1 MKTRTK
7 AAITLAVGAL
17 GYMAY
22 REWGRVKPARAYPI
36 DSFEPEKFV
45 GSWLVVA
52 GTPQWVSSCRENL
65 SYDFSILPDGS
76 MQVLKSYCEASKERW
91 HRSVGHVLFRGSSSR
106 GALRVSFCGPFYRGY
121 NVVAIDEAYSVAL
134 IIGRTAA
141 EAMILSRTPDV
152 PAEIMEKYISLAKYI
167 GVKMGA
173 FVCLA

>member
-1 MKTRTK
+1 MKTGTK
-7 AAITLAVGAL
+7 VAITLAATAL

-22 REWGRVKPARAYPI
+22 REWGRVKPARAYPV
-36 DSFEPEKFV
+36 DSFEAERFV

-52 GTPQWVSSCRENL
+52 GTPQWASALKENM

-76 MQVLKSYCEASKERW
+76 MQVVKSYYESDKDLW
-91 HRSVGHVLFRGSSSR
+91 HRSAGHVLFRHSTSR

-121 NVVAIDEAYSVAL
+121 NIVAIDEAYSVAL
-134 IIGRTAA
+134 VVGRTPA

-152 PAEIMEKYISLAKYI
+152 PEEIMNKYVSLAKYI

-173 FVCLA
+173 FTCLV